1 MIPQTQSPQ
10 YLQAGLLT
18 GSQTPTHYVFPEFE
32 SSDWAMC
39 HAINAAGGLE
49 LLEWQDGI
57 MRSWLG
63 RTALG
68 RWAAATCGGS
78 VSRQNGKS
86 LGLVVPRCNYG
97 MVKLGEEIIYTSHLQ
112 KTSTETFESIAEFF
126 DTKNLRKYVKDIK
139 TAIGREQ
146 VILKN
151 GARIKFLARTRNGGR
166 GQHGDLLIFD
176 EALELDEDSQA
187 SFLPTISASRNP
199 QVIYVS
205 SPPTAKSDGQV
216 FRKLRERALSGDA
229 QRVSWFE
236 WSVDEIGDIHDKTR
250 WYAANPSLG
259 ILIQESTVEAEA
271 EQMDADTFARE
282 RLGWWSK
289 PTKKETEYVIDADEW
304 AACATDKPK
313 DGGVIVYAVK
323 FSPDGSIGTLAR
335 CNRVEGEAPFVYV
348 VDSRSMGG
356 GLRWFVDTLASKKDK
371 AAQIVIDG
379 QSNAQSLTDALLDR
393 GVSSACIQ
401 RPSTSD
407 VIAACS
413 SFANAVTERT
423 VTHYA
428 QPALDESATKTVK
441 RRIGS
446 NGGWGFASTE
456 EADATL
462 VEACALAYRSALK
475 TKRKPGRK
483 AVVF

>member
-1 MIPQTQSPQ
+1 MN
-10 YLQAGLLT
+10 
-18 GSQTPTHYVFPEFE
+18 QTPTIHVAPEYTRTLGQQAYEFGA
-32 SSDWAMC
+32 SFGITLDDWQRVV
-39 HAINAAGGLE
+39 I
-49 LLEWQDGI
+49 DD
-57 MRSWLG
+57 WL
-63 RTALG
+63 ALDDNG
-68 RWAAATCGGS
+68 KWACNTCGLS
-78 VSRQNGKS
+78 VPRQNGKTALVKVRVMYGIFCFGETILFTCHEVRTSRQVFDS
-86 LGLVVPRCNYG
+86 LADILNPNGVYPDIAAQVEYIKRSNGY
-97 MVKLGEEIIYTSHLQ
+97 EEI
-112 KTSTETFESIAEFF
+112 KIADWLDDNGEW
-126 DTKNLRKYVKDIK
+126 RKGGKLLFSSRSK
-139 TAIGREQ
+139 GASRGFTADVVVADEAMYMTDEQ
-146 VILKN
+146 VAALVPTM
-151 GARIKFLARTRNGGR
+151 AAANGGDMQFIML
-166 GQHGDLLIFD
+166 GT
-176 EALELDEDSQA
+176 
-187 SFLPTISASRNP
+187 PP
-199 QVIYVS
+199 
-205 SPPTAKSDGQV
+205 SPSDNGTV
-216 FRKLRERALSGDA
+216 FRNTRKAALNGEKGI
-229 QRVSWFE
+229 SWCE
-236 WSVDEIGDIHDKTR
+236 WGADEIGDIHDWDRVKR
-250 WYAANPSLG
+250 YNPSLD
-259 ILIQESTVEAEA
+259 IRLMRKAVESELAV
-271 EQMDADTFARE
+271 MSPDTFARE

-304 AACATDKPK
+304 AACATDKPT

-323 FSPDGSIGTLAR
+323 FSPDGSVGTLAR

-356 GLRWFVDTLASKKDK
+356 GLRWFVDTLVSKKDK